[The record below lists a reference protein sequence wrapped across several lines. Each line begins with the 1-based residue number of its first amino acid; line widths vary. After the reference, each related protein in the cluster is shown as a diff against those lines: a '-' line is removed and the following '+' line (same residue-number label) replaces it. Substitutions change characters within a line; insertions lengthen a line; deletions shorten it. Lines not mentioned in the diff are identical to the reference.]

1 MIAGPVNRFAYA
13 KTQAATPGKAF
24 IAAVLTVFM
33 CCMLLTSCRR
43 LVPEEDETIS
53 VYASFYPIYAL
64 ADGVT
69 RSVPD
74 VELHCLVQP
83 QDGCLRSYQLSD
95 WDLALLKRGADAVI
109 SGGRGLESFEDAL
122 FTLGKEGPAVSAV
135 LYNIDLYAREDE
147 KDPLIQANEHFNG
160 DNPHLYMSVSG
171 AAQIVESISAAMI
184 SLDPGYADLYA
195 ENAEKA
201 IEALN
206 ALHNANTE
214 KLSEYRG
221 TPVIIMNEALGYVAL
236 EYGFSIASWVGRESG
251 ESVSGDTLSACIESL
266 SQTHAS
272 TVLIEKQ
279 APAALTEALKAAGFC
294 VIPLDVFSTHR
305 EGEGFEQYIEIQQK
319 NAQGIWDALNA
330 DPGRKELD

>member
-43 LVPEEDETIS
+43 LVPEEEETIS

-135 LYNIDLYAREDE
+135 LYNIDL
-147 KDPLIQANEHFNG
+147 
-160 DNPHLYMSVSG
+160 
-171 AAQIVESISAAMI
+171 
-184 SLDPGYADLYA
+184 
-195 ENAEKA
+195 
-201 IEALN
+201 
-206 ALHNANTE
+206 
-214 KLSEYRG
+214 
-221 TPVIIMNEALGYVAL
+221 
-236 EYGFSIASWVGRESG
+236 
-251 ESVSGDTLSACIESL
+251 
-266 SQTHAS
+266 
-272 TVLIEKQ
+272 
-279 APAALTEALKAAGFC
+279 
-294 VIPLDVFSTHR
+294 
-305 EGEGFEQYIEIQQK
+305 
-319 NAQGIWDALNA
+319 
-330 DPGRKELD
+330 